1 MQLTEK
7 LSAIEAILFTFGEPV
22 EAERL
27 AESTDTA
34 VDELPRLISAL
45 NSRYSDCG
53 SAIEVLTL
61 DKCYQL
67 ATKKE
72 YADCIRRAMETKR
85 NAALSPASLEV
96 LTIIAYNQPVT
107 RSFVDDVRGVDSGG
121 VVNNLIDKELIEE
134 AGRLDIPGRPM
145 LFKTTDNFLRAFGIS
160 SISELPPLPTEDD
173 QISFEE
179 IKE

>member
-1 MQLTEK
+1 MQFNDK
-7 LSAIEAILFTFGEPV
+7 LSSIEAILFAFGEPV

-27 AESTDTA
+27 AECTETNPG
-34 VDELPRLISAL
+34 ELPKLISVL
-45 NSRYSDCG
+45 NQRYIDCG
-53 SAIEVLTL
+53 SALEILKL
-61 DKCYQL
+61 NDSYQL

-72 YADCIRRAMETKR
+72 FAQYIRRAAETKR

-121 VVNNLIDKELIEE
+121 VVNNLIEKELIEE
-134 AGRLDIPGRPM
+134 AGRLDIPGKPM
-145 LFKTTDNFLRAFGIS
+145 LFKTTENFLRCFGIS

-173 QISFEE
+173 QMNFDD
-179 IKE
+179 IKA